1 MIVESLR
8 LGSSIEPVKSSNHIG
23 FAVHATDL
31 QSPIARFIDKR
42 GEGLH
47 HLVFLVV
54 DLPARI
60 DPLTKIGLNMIDTA
74 ALPTAEQ
81 IDIAFIHPNSCGGV
95 LTELCQSR
103 TR

>member
-1 MIVESLR
+1 M
-8 LGSSIEPVKSSNHIG
+8 KSSNHIG

-42 GEGLH
+42 GEGVH

-60 DPLTKIGLNMIDTA
+60 DQLTKIGVNMIDTA
-74 ALPTAEQ
+74 ARPTAEQ